1 MRASAQVNPLAL
13 WKSQLDERSDQLVG
27 VLPAHIP
34 IERFKR
40 TALTAAMNN
49 PDLLVKCDRTS
60 LFNAVMRAAT
70 DGLLPD
76 GREGAIVEF
85 KGKAQWLPM
94 VAGLRKKVRQSG
106 EIATWEVEVV
116 CENDLFDYERGDEP
130 FIKHK
135 PALRNRGEVIAAYS
149 IATLKSG
156 EKSREVMSIDEIEEV
171 RAVSRMGN
179 RGPWVDWFAEMAKKT
194 VARRHSKVL
203 PMTTDLDDMMRSD
216 DALFGVKQED
226 EEKSAPQR
234 PPRGL
239 KGKLQALAS
248 VDSGAIA
255 KPAQEAPEARQTAH
269 QDEIPAHD
277 DDGVIDHEDG
287 EQRQVVE
294 GIAELDD
301 EHEHTVEKV
310 DPIAAARD
318 KGIEARKAGY
328 QRKAL
333 PGEYRREDRT
343 AEAEAWTQ
351 GWLEQHR
358 KDQSAKGV
366 AP

>member
-1 MRASAQVNPLAL
+1 MRASQQVNPLAV
-13 WKSQLDERSDQLVG
+13 WKTQLEERTDQLVG

-116 CENDLFDYERGDEP
+116 CEHDLFDYERGDNP
-130 FIKHK
+130 FIRHK
-135 PALRNRGEVIAAYS
+135 PALRDRGEVIAAYS

-179 RGPWVDWFAEMAKKT
+179 RGPWVEWFAEMCKKT

-203 PMTTDLDDMMRSD
+203 PMTTDLDDLIRQD
-216 DALFGVKQED
+216 DRVFGVK
-226 EEKSAPQR
+226 EEGEEAPPQKAV
-234 PPRGL
+234 RGL
-239 KGKLQALAS
+239 KAKLQVLAGN
-248 VDSGAIA
+248 DT
-255 KPAQEAPEARQTAH
+255 KPEPKAVQRAPEAQQTPKA
-269 QDEIPAHD
+269 DETPQHD
-277 DDGVIDHEDG
+277 DDGVIDQDLGERHED
-287 EQRQVVE
+287 
-294 GIAELDD
+294 ITDPDD
-301 EHEHTVEKV
+301 EHEPVVEKV
-310 DPIAAARD
+310 DPIAAAHDR
-318 KGIEARKAGY
+318 GIEARKAGY

-333 PGEYRREDRT
+333 PPEYRREDRT
-343 AEAEAWTQ
+343 AEAEAWVS
-351 GWLEQHR
+351 GWVEQHR
-358 KDQSAKGV
+358 RDQSAKG
-366 AP
+366 ASA